1 MKWRTKSYVSIRS
14 GYNKLR
20 ENIKIQPQIEYVDT
34 LESYG
39 RVLYK
44 DVISSVD
51 IPPRTSSHMDGMAV
65 IAADIKY
72 ASPSTPI
79 TLNIV
84 RNVGLGNVS
93 NHPLHSGQASRI
105 PTGGYLPPRADT
117 VVPVEQTRILS
128 KNKVAILSSLSKGS
142 FTSASG
148 MDVKKGAKLFHRGAI
163 LRAQDVALLSMVG
176 ITRVL
181 VFKRPKVAII
191 PTGDELT
198 DNPREIKQ
206 GKIFNTNS
214 HIISRLVQEAGG
226 VPMDLGTT
234 ADKAEEIQK
243 KMKLA
248 LTKTDIILTIG
259 GSSMGEHDVV
269 EESINSMGSPGILVH
284 GVKLDR
290 GRVTGVGVIKGKAII
305 ILPGPIQ
312 GSVGAFVVFVQPLL
326 RFLSGLPEFSR
337 MGKNCTLAKR
347 WEARTKF
354 RDFVKVVFV
363 QIKLTKYGKFRAI
376 PVTGETAAMTV
387 LTRANGY
394 ILVPEKTAA
403 IEAGEQIHVN
413 LLPGLSYTAGYPVDF
428 L

>member
-84 RNVGLGNVS
+84 RNVGLGNVT

-117 VVPVEQTRILS
+117 VVPVEQTQILS
-128 KNKVAILSSLSKGS
+128 KNKVVILSSLSKGS
-142 FTSASG
+142 FISASG
-148 MDVKKGAKLFHRGAI
+148 MDVKKGTKLFHRGAI

-198 DNPREIKQ
+198 DNPREINQ

-214 HIISRLVQEAGG
+214 HIISRLIQEGG
-226 VPMDLGTT
+226 GIPLDLGTT

-290 GRVTGVGVIKGKAII
+290 GRVAGVGVIKGKAII

-347 WEARTKF
+347 WEARKKF
-354 RDFVKVVFV
+354 HDFVKVVFV
-363 QIKLTKYGKFRAI
+363 QIKLTKYGKFKAI
-376 PVTGETAAMTV
+376 PVIGETA
-387 LTRANGY
+387 RHDC
-394 ILVPEKTAA
+394 I
-403 IEAGEQIHVN
+403 
-413 LLPGLSYTAGYPVDF
+413 D
-428 L
+428 

>member
-51 IPPRTSSHMDGMAV
+51 IPPRASSHMDGMAI

-84 RNVGLGNVS
+84 RKVGLG
-93 NHPLHSGQASRI
+93 PLHSGQASRI

-117 VVPVEQTRILS
+117 VVPVEQTQILS
-128 KNKVAILSSLSKGS
+128 KNKVVILSSLLKGS
-142 FTSASG
+142 FISASG
-148 MDVKKGAKLFHRGAI
+148 MDVKKGTKLFHRGAI

-198 DNPREIKQ
+198 DNPREINQ

-214 HIISRLVQEAGG
+214 HIISRLIQEGG
-226 VPMDLGTT
+226 GIPLDLGTT

-290 GRVTGVGVIKGKAII
+290 GRVAGVGVIKGKAII

-347 WEARTKF
+347 WEARKKF

-363 QIKLTKYGKFRAI
+363 QIKLTKYGKFKAI
-376 PVTGETAAMTV
+376 PVIGETAAMSV
-387 LTRANGY
+387 LTKANGY

>member
-1 MKWRTKSYVSIRS
+1 
-14 GYNKLR
+14 
-20 ENIKIQPQIEYVDT
+20 
-34 LESYG
+34 
-39 RVLYK
+39 
-44 DVISSVD
+44 
-51 IPPRTSSHMDGMAV
+51 
-65 IAADIKY
+65 
-72 ASPSTPI
+72 
-79 TLNIV
+79 
-84 RNVGLGNVS
+84 
-93 NHPLHSGQASRI
+93 
-105 PTGGYLPPRADT
+105 
-117 VVPVEQTRILS
+117 
-128 KNKVAILSSLSKGS
+128 
-142 FTSASG
+142 

-198 DNPREIKQ
+198 DNPREINQ

-214 HIISRLVQEAGG
+214 HIISRLIQEAGG
-226 VPMDLGTT
+226 IPMDLGTT

-290 GRVTGVGVIKGKAII
+290 GRVAGVGVIKGKAII

-337 MGKNCTLAKR
+337 NGKKLHLGKTLGGTQEIPR
-347 WEARTKF
+347 LCQSG
-354 RDFVKVVFV
+354 VCSNKV
-363 QIKLTKYGKFRAI
+363 
-376 PVTGETAAMTV
+376 
-387 LTRANGY
+387 N
-394 ILVPEKTAA
+394 
-403 IEAGEQIHVN
+403 
-413 LLPGLSYTAGYPVDF
+413 
-428 L
+428 

>member
-20 ENIKIQPQIEYVDT
+20 ENIKIQPQIEYVNT

-51 IPPRTSSHMDGMAV
+51 IPTRTSSHMDGMAV

-84 RNVGLGNVS
+84 RNVGLGNVT

-117 VVPVEQTRILS
+117 VVPVEQTQILS
-128 KNKVAILSSLSKGS
+128 KNKVVILSSLSKGS
-142 FTSASG
+142 FISASG
-148 MDVKKGAKLFHRGAI
+148 MDVKKGTKLFHRGAI

-181 VFKRPKVAII
+181 VFKRPRVAII

-198 DNPREIKQ
+198 DNPREINQ

-214 HIISRLVQEAGG
+214 HIISRLIQEGG
-226 VPMDLGTT
+226 GIPLDLGTT

-290 GRVTGVGVIKGKAII
+290 GRVAGVGVIKGKAII

-326 RFLSGLPEFSR
+326 RFLSGLP
-337 MGKNCTLAKR
+337 
-347 WEARTKF
+347 
-354 RDFVKVVFV
+354 
-363 QIKLTKYGKFRAI
+363 
-376 PVTGETAAMTV
+376 
-387 LTRANGY
+387 
-394 ILVPEKTAA
+394 
-403 IEAGEQIHVN
+403 
-413 LLPGLSYTAGYPVDF
+413 
-428 L
+428 